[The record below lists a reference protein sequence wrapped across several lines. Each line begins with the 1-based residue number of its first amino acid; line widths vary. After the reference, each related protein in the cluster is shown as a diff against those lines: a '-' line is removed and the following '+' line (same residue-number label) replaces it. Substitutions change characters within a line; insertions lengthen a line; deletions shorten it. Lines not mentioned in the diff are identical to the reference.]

1 MLIVVVTLLLLVASV
16 GATKGRRERRR
27 ELHRLRRDRR
37 HHRSESEVECT
48 GVLEWWQDR
57 PSNGYLAE
65 GPHDATAGTD
75 LGRLCDD
82 RADGLCAA
90 GRAGVSA
97 PTPLSLAGQG
107 RV

>member
-1 MLIVVVTLLLLVASV
+1 ML
-16 GATKGRRERRR
+16 E
-27 ELHRLRRDRR
+27 
-37 HHRSESEVECT
+37 
-48 GVLEWWQDR
+48 WQDR

-65 GPHDATAGTD
+65 GSHDASAGTD

-97 PTPLSLAGQG
+97 PPPLSLAGQSDLILTDASVRG
-107 RV
+107 QSGPRPTGFMIHCVCLASVIELQDLIQPGAPDDGPITTP